1 MEEAET
7 TNKQAIT
14 QITLHKGAM
23 ATSGNYERFMQID
36 GQHYCHIMKANT
48 GWPVNHWASVTL
60 LAPQC
65 LVAGSLATLTML
77 AEEAGLAWLTEQEV
91 PFLAI
96 DIKGRQFSN
105 L

>member
-1 MEEAET
+1 
-7 TNKQAIT
+7 
-14 QITLHKGAM
+14 M

-48 GWPVNHWASVTL
+48 GWPVNHWASVTI

-77 AEEAGLAWLTEQEV
+77 AEKNGEAWLKEQEV
-91 PFLAI
+91 PFLMFDTNRI
-96 DIKGRQFSN
+96 RSSN